1 MRNPK
6 FTDELNE
13 LISDYANEAFDTGI
27 AFGFNDCIERAMEGL
42 VLKVLSDPKKYG
54 LLSSTGTDRQGDR
67 E

>member
-27 AFGFNDCIERAMEGL
+27 AFGFN
-42 VLKVLSDPKKYG
+42 
-54 LLSSTGTDRQGDR
+54 LSSTGTDAGHDK
-67 E
+67 